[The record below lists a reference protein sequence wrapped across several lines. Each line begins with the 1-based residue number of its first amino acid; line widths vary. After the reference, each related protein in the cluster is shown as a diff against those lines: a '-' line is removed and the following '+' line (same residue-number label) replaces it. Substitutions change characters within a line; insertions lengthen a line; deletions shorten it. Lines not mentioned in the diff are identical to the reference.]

1 LHYKLVTIGIFC
13 MMPRGAACAASDQI
27 TQGNAMRQSLPAFTC
42 ASLLLLSTAALAGKA
57 KVIPVPPVS
66 GAKDTLVAAFTDKGV
81 VEGTYVDSSNNKHGF
96 FGTIAGNYT
105 TFDYKSGGN
114 TVAIGGDTAGDFT
127 GGYYNGS
134 TNFCDATPW
143 ERTAKGKIA
152 AIKKGSKALTG
163 LAWGMAP
170 KGAFVG
176 YMCDKTGLVTGYKGK
191 SGKYVSDVT
200 ISGFQLAVAPSG
212 INDSDLIVGWSVDTG
227 GKAKGFI
234 LKGSTTSFVTYPQ
247 ADQTQLLGINNSGLA
262 TGVWTDAQSKQ
273 HAFIYDTK
281 TSKFTSIEPKNAK
294 TSVAGSVNS
303 DGVVALYSDVGS
315 FLYCTNSKKCPK
327 GGTLVQVGPSVHVPA
342 GRFLRYEND
351 AAARAHGAHIS
362 VKIPYFMN

>member
-1 LHYKLVTIGIFC
+1 
-13 MMPRGAACAASDQI
+13 
-27 TQGNAMRQSLPAFTC
+27 MRQYLPAFTC
-42 ASLLLLSTAALAGKA
+42 ASLLLISSAAVAGKA
-57 KVIPVPPVS
+57 KVVPVPPVS
-66 GAKDTLVAAFTDKGV
+66 GATDTLVAAYNDKGV
-81 VEGTYVDSSNNKHGF
+81 VEGTYVDSSNVKHGF
-96 FGTIAGNYT
+96 FGTIGGNYT
-105 TFDYKSGGN
+105 TFDYKATGN

-134 TNFCDATPW
+134 NNFCDATPW
-143 ERTAKGKIA
+143 ERTSKGKIA
-152 AIKKGSKALTG
+152 AIVKGTKALTG

-176 YMCDKTGLVTGYKGK
+176 YMCDQTGLVTGYKGK
-191 SGKYVSDVT
+191 VGKYTGDVT

-247 ADQTQLLGINNSGLA
+247 ADQTQLLGINNAGLA

-281 TSKFTSIEPKNAK
+281 TSKFTSIEPKNAT

-303 DGVVALYSDVGS
+303 DGVVALYSNVGS

-327 GGTLVQVGPSVHVPA
+327 GGTAVEKNPSIHVPA
-342 GRFLRYEND
+342 GQFLHYDN
-351 AAARAHGAHIS
+351 AATAERMGAPHIS
-362 VKIPYFMN
+362 VTVPYLAN